1 MEAPDIPAIGIV
13 GLGTMGGAMAARLLE
28 QGVTVTVHNR
38 TRART
43 GPYERDG
50 ATVMKTPAELAESVD
65 TVLLS
70 LADQAAVESM
80 LSGPDGILATLR
92 PGGVII
98 DTSTVAP
105 GFARATAE
113 LVAAGGREVLDAC
126 VIGNGNHARA
136 GELRFLVGG
145 AEPVLERVKPLLTL
159 LGKEVTHLGEHGR
172 GATMKILLNMLM
184 GIEMQALAEAVV
196 FGERAGLSRDVV
208 LRTIAA
214 SGFSSPVMKF
224 KCGVMGRRAF
234 EKADFRL
241 SLMRKDLALVRAEA
255 QGLGVPMA
263 AAEGAYATL
272 TAATQRGFGELDVA
286 AVLAYME
293 EISGVA
299 K

>member
-1 MEAPDIPAIGIV
+1 
-13 GLGTMGGAMAARLLE
+13 MAGRLLE
-28 QGVTVTVHNR
+28 QGVAVAVHNR
-38 TRART
+38 TLART

-50 ATVMKTPAELAESVD
+50 ATVMKTPAELAENVD

-70 LADQAAVESM
+70 LADQAAVESV
-80 LSGPDGILATLR
+80 LFGTDGVLATLR
-92 PGGVII
+92 PGGVVI

-113 LVAAGGREVLDAC
+113 RMAATGHDILDAC
-126 VIGNGNHARA
+126 IIGNGGHART
-136 GELRFLVGG
+136 GELRFMVGG
-145 AEPVLERVKPLLTL
+145 AGRVLERVEPLLAL
-159 LGKEVTHLGEHGR
+159 MGKEVTHLGEHGR

-234 EKADFRL
+234 ETADFRL
-241 SLMRKDLALVRAEA
+241 SLMRKDMALVRAEA
-255 QGLGVPMA
+255 QELGIPMV

-272 TAATQRGFGELDVA
+272 TAATQRGLGDLDVA